1 MNDSFLEKVRST
13 INKYSMFEK
22 SERLLVCLSGGA
34 DSVSL
39 LLCLKDLG
47 YDVCA
52 CHVNHQLRGDESDRD
67 QRFCED
73 LCSELGVELFTQRI
87 DVKAYCKQNSL
98 SIEEGARKLR
108 YDVFRSVS
116 ADKICTA
123 HTLSDCLETTI
134 FNLARGTGLKG
145 LCSIP
150 PVRDN
155 IVRPLINCT
164 RDEIVGFLN
173 AKGQKFVVD
182 STNLSDEYTRNKIRH
197 NVIPVLESINPSL
210 FKSYENTIGF
220 LRSDEQYLAK
230 TAENL
235 YPSVCVNNKIKLSGL
250 LELAPPVRDR
260 VVVRW
265 LEDNG
270 LKISKDNISFIV
282 AAAQNTGKYNIS
294 GDICA
299 VCSKGWMMLDQMGKS
314 LPENDLTVKITSM
327 GDYSYFNRTIHF
339 ELLDI
344 SNADVDIANFH
355 KKFTNCCM
363 DYDKIKGGIVIHT
376 RRPGDSIRLVNRQ
389 FSSSVRKLLNSSFDI
404 SSRKSA
410 VVMYD
415 NEGAVFVE
423 KSGAADRVKITEHT
437 KKVVVFSI
445 KDII

>member
-47 YDVCA
+47 SDVCA

-87 DVKAYCKQNSL
+87 DVKSFCKQHSL

-108 YDVFRSVS
+108 YEVFRSVK

-155 IVRPLINCT
+155 IVRPLINCS
-164 RDEIVGFLN
+164 REEITEYLSS
-173 AKGQKFVVD
+173 KGQEFVVD

-220 LRSDEQYLAK
+220 LRADEDYLSQ
-230 TAENL
+230 TAENA
-235 YPSVCVNNKIKLSGL
+235 YSIMCINNRIKIDGFLK
-250 LELAPPVRDR
+250 LAPPVRDR
-260 VVVRW
+260 VAVRW

-270 LKISKDNISFIV
+270 FKISRDNISFIV
-282 AAAQNTGKYNIS
+282 RTAQNNGKFNIS
-294 GDICA
+294 GDYY
-299 VCSKGWMMLDQMGKS
+299 VLCSKGSMMLDQMGKS
-314 LPENDLTVKITSM
+314 LPENDLTVEITSM
-327 GDYSYFNRTIHF
+327 GEYSYFNRTIHF

-344 SNADVDIANFH
+344 SNVDVDIANFH

-363 DYDKIKGGIVIHT
+363 DYDKIRGRLVIRT
-376 RRPGDSIRLVNRQ
+376 RQPGDSIKLVNRD
-389 FSSSVRKLLNSSFDI
+389 FTSSVRKLLNSSFDI
-404 SSRKSA
+404 STRSSA

-415 NEGAVFVE
+415 DEGAVFVE
-423 KSGAADRVKITEHT
+423 KSGAADRVKITDNT